1 MKRLL
6 SSFFLVSGLMVASSP
21 APIIPNCADC
31 DVANRSMMSG
41 ATFVKS
47 GASATAYII
56 TQIEGALPEEAG
68 TDPAFTVYRKDGL
81 PSAAGSYAPV
91 GVMRAAVD
99 PATVAALLQRAWSL
113 RPDLTPSAQE
123 SGLSAKLDQMFGSLA
138 SSAAGQPVAT
148 KLANVIAAG
157 MSDPEYRDNLALLGK
172 TFPGVNLCLGNA
184 WAGPVSAAGPSTFEI
199 RLRHPTSGE
208 DLAVVG
214 RVIVDASLSPAALPA
229 PGSPVNAGVDVEPP
243 TLPATLFADFR
254 ALPGNNA
261 KAVSGFNA
269 LSSQLQGQRVNRA
282 VRLRWATPDPLR
294 QRSIL
299 QNGYNVYRLPAGSV
313 PPGWVGGATGP
324 TFTDLMAA
332 SPVKVNTLPVF
343 NLEDLDAAMAADP
356 SNTET
361 FFFADHVGPLQELRP
376 DTAVLPGGGAAF
388 VYFVTAVDVLGR
400 DGAVSPGTKVAIYN
414 RIPPKVVRGLEVV
427 NDYAWSAG
435 SGKQRLKLSWDPV
448 PTTPETGTLEYE
460 IFRWNSYD
468 GARRAVGAT
477 PVAKVTSATTAFLDA
492 IAGSPSESDA
502 GKTWWYTVR
511 AVRTVS
517 VSGFG
522 TQKFYSGHSAPV
534 YGVIRDREGPGV
546 ISGRLDVP
554 CKRPSVTAQRPLTNK
569 GSSTEVGRRIPLTLR
584 CERLK
589 ADIVWAEF
597 FYQRSATSGASTAV
611 LARVYFGNNN
621 LAEHTL
627 TYDAASFGQAA
638 ASIGLIHCR
647 VGTDNGAISA
657 SAAADTTG
665 LGGDQGGV
673 LEGVIPFVADVVTE
687 MVPSTEPCP
696 QGGDPG
702 LVDKGSGKITNPG
715 GAVEVPPLTREVN
728 FYRRVDQGP
737 MAFIYHATL
746 AESMSI
752 ESVPWSDPGPLP
764 LNGGRVCYYAQAY
777 DRDGNAGPYLRL
789 DCVDFP
795 SLVTPV
801 PHLDRITPNPASGGS
816 RTLRVAWFCPPVGVD
831 RFYVY
836 ISKDGQMP
844 AASLGVDLLRD
855 NSAAG
860 DGETLAGEGAKK
872 FGRYESSRVEG
883 AFSGEANSPVAP
895 EPPMEF
901 SIDLPADEGSS
912 YTVAVRAVSASS
924 TVSELSNV
932 RSGQWIEETAVTTS
946 VPWPARPL
954 PAKLEPLLYHLGP
967 SEPASVLSFAAS
979 TAVDAKVLTI
989 ADTGDFDGVGVS
1001 IGRLTSV
1008 SRPQTDGQGG
1018 TSTFASERFDPN
1030 KGIYRV
1036 TVDDTDGAAL
1046 FPCALYRYRV
1056 ANAADAG
1063 VKNDMVQVTPLMESV
1078 AYGYVDAHGNA
1089 NAAGLNTR
1097 LYDPFIRFSYG
1108 GQSSGKT
1115 VMNMFLTDT
1124 LPVVSGSTYRYVLVR
1139 FDKDSKEPKDII
1151 PVTNPVTVP

>member
-21 APIIPNCADC
+21 APIVPFCPDC
-31 DVANRSMMSG
+31 DVANRSMMSA
-41 ATFVKS
+41 ATFVKN
-47 GASATAYII
+47 GGSATVYII

-68 TDPAFTVYRKDGL
+68 TDPAFTVYRKDGIA
-81 PSAAGSYAPV
+81 SAPGSYAPV

-99 PATVAALLQRAWSL
+99 PATVAALLQRAWTL

-123 SGLSAKLDQMFGSLA
+123 SALSAKLDQMFGSLA

-157 MSDPEYRDNLALLGK
+157 MADPEYRDNLALLGK

-184 WAGPVSAAGPSTFEI
+184 WAGPVSAAGPATFEI
-199 RLRHPTSGE
+199 RLRNPATGE

-214 RVIVDASLSPAALPA
+214 RVTVDASVSPTALPA
-229 PGSPVNAGVDVEPP
+229 PGAPVNAGVDVEPP
-243 TLPATLFADFR
+243 TLPATMFADFR

-261 KAVSGFNA
+261 KAISGFNA

-313 PPGWVGGATGP
+313 PAGWIGGASGP
-324 TFTDLMAA
+324 TLSDLLAA
-332 SPVKVNTLPVF
+332 NPVKVNTLPVF
-343 NLEDLDAAMAADP
+343 NLEDLDAATAADA
-356 SNTET
+356 SNTKT
-361 FFFADHVGPLQELRP
+361 FFIADQVGSLQELRP
-376 DTAVLPGGGAAF
+376 AVSVLPGGGAAYI
-388 VYFVTAVDVLGR
+388 YFVTAVDVLGR
-400 DGAVSPGTKVAIYN
+400 DGAVSPGTKVAIYD
-414 RIPPKVVRGLEVV
+414 RMPPKVVRGLEVV

-435 SGKQRLKLSWDPV
+435 TGKQRLKLSWDSV
-448 PTTPETGTLEYE
+448 PTTPETGMLEYE

-468 GARRAVGAT
+468 GARRSVGAT
-477 PVAKVTSATTAFLDA
+477 SVAKVTSATTAFLDD

-517 VSGFG
+517 VAGFG
-522 TQKFYSGHSAPV
+522 TQKFYGGHSAPV
-534 YGVIRDREGPGV
+534 FGVIRDREGPGV
-546 ISGRLDVP
+546 VSGRLNIP
-554 CKRPSVTAQRPLTNK
+554 CKRPTVTAQRPLAMNGT
-569 GSSTEVGRRIPLTLR
+569 STEVGRRIPLTLR
-584 CERLK
+584 CTRLK
-589 ADIVWAEF
+589 EDIVWAEF
-597 FYQRSATSGASTAV
+597 FYQPATTSGPSSTV
-611 LARVYFGNNN
+611 LAKVYFGGNDV
-621 LAEHTL
+621 AEHVL
-627 TYDAASFGQAA
+627 TYDAATFAQAA
-638 ASIGLIHCR
+638 ASIGLIKCR

-657 SAAADTTG
+657 AASANTTG
-665 LGGDQGGV
+665 LGHDQSGV

-687 MVPSTEPCP
+687 MVRSTQRCP
-696 QGGDPG
+696 EGGDPG
-702 LVDKGSGKITNPG
+702 LVDKGSGQIASPG
-715 GAVEVPPLTREVN
+715 GSVEVPPLTREVN

-737 MAFIYHATL
+737 MTFIFHAAL
-746 AESMSI
+746 AESAAI
-752 ESVPWSDPGPLP
+752 ESVTWSDPGPLP
-764 LNGGRVCYYAQAY
+764 LNGGRVCYYAQAS
-777 DRDGNAGPYLRL
+777 DRDGNSGPYLRL
-789 DCVDFP
+789 GCVDFP
-795 SLVTPV
+795 SLVMPV
-801 PHLDRITPNPASGGS
+801 PYLDRITPNPASGGS

-855 NSAAG
+855 NSALG
-860 DGETLAGEGAKK
+860 DGETLPDEGAKK
-872 FGRYESSRVEG
+872 FGCYESSRVEG
-883 AFSGEANSPVAP
+883 AFSGEANSALAP

-901 SIDLPADEGSS
+901 SIDLPADEGST

-924 TVSELSNV
+924 SLGDLSNV
-932 RSGQWIEETAVTTS
+932 RSGQWVEESAVTTS

-979 TAVDAKVLTI
+979 TAVDAKVLTT

-1008 SRPQTDGQGG
+1008 SRPSMDGQGG
-1018 TSTFASERFDPN
+1018 TSTFFSERFDPN
-1030 KGIYRV
+1030 RGIYRV
-1036 TVDDTDGAAL
+1036 AVDDTGGSGL
-1046 FPCALYRYRV
+1046 FPCVLYRYRV
-1056 ANAADAG
+1056 ANAGDAG
-1063 VKNDMVQVTPLMESV
+1063 GDNDMVQVTPLMESV
-1078 AYGYVDAHGNA
+1078 AYGFVDGSGKAD
-1089 NAAGLNTR
+1089 AAGLNTR
-1097 LYDPFIRFSYG
+1097 LYDPFIRLSSG
-1108 GQSSGKT
+1108 GQSGSQT
-1115 VMNMFLTDT
+1115 VINMFLTDT

-1151 PVTNPVTVP
+1151 PVANSVTVP